1 MAQVQHAS
9 GSCGSRDTTSLAPL
23 AGRRVLVVD
32 DDVRNLFA
40 LSGALEEREMIVLCA
55 PGGREALQLLQQHD
69 VDAILMDIMMPSMD
83 GYEAIRA
90 VRSLSRL
97 HELPI
102 IAVTARAMHGDR
114 EKCLEAGASDYI
126 AKPIDLDALLAMLE
140 ECLRT

>member
-1 MAQVQHAS
+1 MAQLQHADRSSPGPS
-9 GSCGSRDTTSLAPL
+9 GSAMPL
-23 AGRRVLVVD
+23 AGRKVLVVD

-55 PGGREALQLLQQHD
+55 HGGGEALELLGQHHDID
-69 VDAILMDIMMPSMD
+69 VVLMDIMMPIMD

-90 VRSLSRL
+90 VRGSLRL

-102 IAVTARAMHGDR
+102 IAVTARAMQGDR

-126 AKPIDLDALLAMLE
+126 AKPIDVEALLAMLE
-140 ECLRT
+140 GCLRT

>member
-1 MAQVQHAS
+1 MAQVQHSS
-9 GSCGSRDTTSLAPL
+9 GTCGSRHTASPALL
-23 AGRRVLVVD
+23 AGRKVLVVD

-55 PGGREALQLLQQHD
+55 RGGREALQLLQQHD

-83 GYEAIRA
+83 GYETMRA
-90 VRSLSRL
+90 VRSSSKL

-102 IAVTARAMHGDR
+102 IAVTARAMQGDR

-126 AKPIDLDALLAMLE
+126 AKPIDVNALLAMLE
-140 ECLRT
+140 RFLRT